1 MTIKEFKM
9 QYALGSLS
17 RYMLLGI
24 ANCPST
30 SGEILTILSRNK
42 DYWVRHH
49 VAANQNTPARALTKL
64 SNAHEEGI
72 RVWVA
77 SNRHTTKKVL
87 EKLVNDKN
95 EVVRKN
101 AQRTLGDSL
110 ELSYTLKSNY
120 IKYDTERK

>member
-1 MTIKEFKM
+1 
-9 QYALGSLS
+9 
-17 RYMLLGI
+17 
-24 ANCPST
+24 
-30 SGEILTILSRNK
+30 
-42 DYWVRHH
+42 
-49 VAANQNTPARALTKL
+49 LTKL